1 MTNSGDHR
9 WQGYSHPELY
19 EQIHQG
25 PGADASTDPV
35 RRWSELTTALAE
47 IDSDLASAL
56 IRAMDGWQGEA
67 AETTRSGLRPLG
79 EWAGEVQEAARV
91 MRDRAEEQAEHV
103 GKARAEMPP
112 PVRLTA
118 EDPGMAESLFT
129 HLFSGQTDREAQE
142 AAQDAAEQRAFDV
155 MRTYE
160 SSTRAN
166 TTSLASFAAPPQV
179 TVDAPAARPMPG
191 GGVAQPA
198 VTINWAPSVP
208 ATPPTGPG
216 SAFGPSSAAARL
228 GGLRAAPGLGTS
240 GSSGSGSGSGRSG
253 SGSAGGSAAGRAG
266 SGGSGSAGGSG
277 SGGSGRTASRAARDQ
292 SGHDDEPETDSPVT
306 EDNGEGG
313 GFFDAPRT
321 SSRPVIGGEPG

>member
-1 MTNSGDHR
+1 MTNFGDHR
-9 WQGYSHPELY
+9 WQGYSHRELY

-25 PGADASTDPV
+25 PGAEASADPV

-56 IRAMDGWQGEA
+56 FRAMDGWQGEA

-103 GKARAEMPP
+103 GKARADMPP
-112 PVRLTA
+112 PVRVTA
-118 EDPGMAESLFT
+118 EDPGLAESLFT
-129 HLFSGQTDREAQE
+129 HLFSGQTDRETQE

-166 TTSLASFAAPPQV
+166 TTSLASFAPPPQV
-179 TVDAPAARPMPG
+179 TVDAPPARPVPG
-191 GGVAQPA
+191 GGVAQPG
-198 VTINWAPSVP
+198 VTINWAPPVP
-208 ATPPTGPG
+208 ATPSTGTG
-216 SAFGPSSAAARL
+216 SAFGRSTAAGRL
-228 GGLRAAPGLGTS
+228 GGLRAVPGLGTS
-240 GSSGSGSGSGRSG
+240 GGSSSGGSGRSG
-253 SGSAGGSAAGRAG
+253 ST
-266 SGGSGSAGGSG
+266 GGSGSGRPGSG
-277 SGGSGRTASRAARDQ
+277 SGGSGAGGPASGPAGTAAARTPREQ
-292 SGHDDEPETDSPVT
+292 GRHDKSASESPVT
-306 EDNGEGG
+306 EDSGEGS
-313 GFFDAPRT
+313 GFFDEPRT